1 MIYEL
6 RTYTLVPGM
15 QAQYLKLNAEVG
27 RPTRGD
33 KYGKLEGAWTT
44 EFGTLNQYVHLW
56 GYPDLVERDRL
67 RGELAKN
74 EAWSKGYVTQIRPMI
89 LAQENKILS
98 AVLPLQ
104 PPADAGHIYEL
115 RWYRTQTGKAGEWLS
130 HFKAIMP
137 VREKYSR
144 RVGLWQTEMGQL
156 NEVVHLWAY
165 RRSERARGRARQGR
179 PGSRVAGLPRQGHA
193 RCSLTCSPSSSS
205 HHRLA
210 DEVTAWPST
219 ARARSSRSAT
229 GATSAS

>member
-1 MIYEL
+1 MIHEL
-6 RTYTLVPGM
+6 RTYTLVPGS
-15 QAQYLKLNAEVG
+15 QPQYLKLNAEVG

-56 GYPDLVERDRL
+56 SYPDLVERDRL

-74 EAWSKGYVTQIRPMI
+74 EAWSKGYVTQIRPFI

-104 PPADAGHIYEL
+104 APMGGSHIYEL
-115 RWYRTQTGKAGEWLS
+115 RWYRTHTGRASEWLG

-137 VREKYSR
+137 TREKYSQ

-165 RRSERARGRARQGR
+165 PDLNERANVRAKLAQDPEWQAFLGKAV
-179 PGSRVAGLPRQGHA
+179 PLLAHMQSVI
-193 RCSLTCSPSSSS
+193 LTPNTVSPMK
-205 HHRLA
+205 
-210 DEVTAWPST
+210 
-219 ARARSSRSAT
+219 
-229 GATSAS
+229 